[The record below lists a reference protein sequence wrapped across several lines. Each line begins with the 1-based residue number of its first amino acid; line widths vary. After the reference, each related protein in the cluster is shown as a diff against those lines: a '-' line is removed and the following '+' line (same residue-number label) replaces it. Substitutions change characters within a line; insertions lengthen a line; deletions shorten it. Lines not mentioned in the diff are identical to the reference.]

1 MSFNFCFA
9 SIALLIDHSIE
20 GCSSRGRLGA
30 RDLWREKQ
38 SPIEVASP
46 FVPFSFHLVHLLLLV
61 EAVLTGS
68 HVDEQEKTADNGE
81 NLEEVVLGE
90 VLVGV
95 VLVEL

>member
-1 MSFNFCFA
+1 M
-9 SIALLIDHSIE
+9 
-20 GCSSRGRLGA
+20 
-30 RDLWREKQ
+30 
-38 SPIEVASP
+38 ASP

-68 HVDEQEKTADNGE
+68 HVDEQEKAADNGE
-81 NLEEVVLGE
+81 DLEEVVLGE

>member
-1 MSFNFCFA
+1 
-9 SIALLIDHSIE
+9 
-20 GCSSRGRLGA
+20 
-30 RDLWREKQ
+30 
-38 SPIEVASP
+38 
-46 FVPFSFHLVHLLLLV
+46 
-61 EAVLTGS
+61 LTGS

>member
-1 MSFNFCFA
+1 MGRGPSTYG
-9 SIALLIDHSIE
+9 E
-20 GCSSRGRLGA
+20 GRSRR
-30 RDLWREKQ
+30 RR
-38 SPIEVASP
+38 
-46 FVPFSFHLVHLLLLV
+46 LVHLLLLV